1 MVARN
6 LLVFDSEALL
16 VTDDSP
22 FRPEGSPIINNSS
35 TPNGTIFEFQSGF
48 GRQDVV
54 VDDTGGDPDIFED
67 DDVNNHAIID
77 GGGLVPTGTQV
88 ESESIIFLRAL
99 DEFGNETG
107 PTIRLTVFSQG
118 GNFEDVW
125 GFATDDF
132 LVPGVKYVKTAG
144 SNNGDSDYEDFI
156 PCFVA
161 GTMIRTPNGPVAIE
175 DLDEDSEVWTT
186 SNPRARVMW
195 AGSTTVKAEG
205 NLAPVR
211 IAKGVLGNT
220 QDLLVSP
227 QHRMLIGGA
236 ASELLF
242 SEDAVLVP
250 AIHLV
255 GMEGVTQEE
264 GGMVDYVH
272 IMFPQHEVIEAN
284 GALSESFFPGEM
296 AMHAL
301 GRETREELLKL
312 FPHLDTDTS
321 VTALPCVTGAAAS
334 VIRDYLDA

>member
-48 GRQDVV
+48 GRLDVV
-54 VDDTGGDPDIFED
+54 VDDNGGDPDIFED
-67 DDVNNHAIID
+67 GNPNNHSIID
-77 GGGLVPTGTQV
+77 GGGLVPTGTAV

-99 DEFGNETG
+99 DEFGNQTG
-107 PTIRLTVFSQG
+107 PEIRLTVFSKG
-118 GNFEDVW
+118 GDFEDVW

-132 LVPGVKYVKTAG
+132 LVPGIKYVKTAG
-144 SNNGDSDYEDFI
+144 SNNGDSEYEDFI

-161 GTMIRTPNGPVAIE
+161 GTMIRTPNGPVAVE
-175 DLDEDSEVWTT
+175 DLDEDSLVWTQ

-195 AGSTTVKAEG
+195 AGTTTAKAEG
-205 NLAPVR
+205 KLAPVR
-211 IAKGVLGNT
+211 IAKGALGNT

-242 SEDAVLVP
+242 SEDAVLIP

-255 GMEGVTQEE
+255 GMEGVTQET
-264 GGMVDYVH
+264 GGEVEYVH

-284 GALSESFFPGEM
+284 GALTESFFPGEM
-296 AMHAL
+296 AMQAL
-301 GRETREELLKL
+301 GQRTREELLTL
-312 FPHLDTDTS
+312 FPHLKDADAI
-321 VTALPCVTGAAAS
+321 TALPCIQGAAAT
-334 VIRDYLDA
+334 VVRDYLDA